1 MRSGS
6 KAQLCRMVRTHFNSL
21 RQRQRQS
28 RDLTTITDDV
38 KFVIRFVGDSVPR
51 PVPVLLE
58 MGMIIVRDYIAF
70 NLAQLSTHL
79 AIVRKSSILLSL
91 HRDGWKDVE
100 GDTAKLIAPLVG
112 ENEVKNWSVL
122 EYPVES
128 EIGRLVMT
136 NKAVMATEAE
146 LKEDGKQ
153 EGAEVPDDID
163 FPLVAIEYER
173 ELVTGVCEITMEL
186 GQGPAVKKF
195 VNGDIV
201 KCEEMSFRVPDA
213 K

>member
-1 MRSGS
+1 
-6 KAQLCRMVRTHFNSL
+6 MVRTHFSSL
-21 RQRQRQS
+21 RQRQKQN

-58 MGMIIVRDYIAF
+58 MGMIVLRDYIAF
-70 NLAQLSTHL
+70 NLVQLCTHL
-79 AIVRKSSILLSL
+79 AITPKSSILMSL

-100 GDTAKLIAPLVG
+100 GGVEKLIAPLVG

-136 NKAVMATEAE
+136 NQAVMATETE

-153 EGAEVPDDID
+153 DGAEVPDDIE

-186 GQGPAVKKF
+186 GKSPVAKKF
-195 VNGDIV
+195 VKGEIV